1 MEVDEIDAIDQYP
14 FSLSSQNLSNS
25 MTSAPEE
32 EDDNA
37 LMDLTAVKA
46 GFFLAY
52 VLVFFF
58 CVFGNS
64 LILLVIIGNR
74 FAYFVPPNLF
84 ILSQIHANRYE
95 FFSGKFG
102 NCWSISGHI
111 LRLSKCMFV
120 LLL

>member
-84 ILSQIHANRYE
+84 VLSQIHANRYE

-102 NCWSISGHI
+102 NC
-111 LRLSKCMFV
+111 
-120 LLL
+120 